1 MHARTTDGAH
11 RQRLQQQL
19 ALQQDPAFRE
29 TENERIG
36 LLSNECVARTA
47 LHYQSVNLVRR
58 FSVYWYKSACFTGT
72 KVHVLTSEQPS
83 PRIQENYAGRKQAR
97 RRAGKGDYL

>member
-11 RQRLQQQL
+11 RQRVQQQL

-36 LLSNECVARTA
+36 LLSNECVSRTA
-47 LHYQSVNLVRR
+47 LHYQSVDLVRR

-72 KVHVLTSEQPS
+72 KVHILTPEQAS
-83 PRIQENYAGRKQAR
+83 LRIQENYAGRKQAR